1 VSLTRKQ
8 LGMALAAGLVTAGSI
23 VVVTVGMM
31 MASEPPATQVITES
45 AANLASPPVVPSSS
59 PEPASSSSQSASVPA
74 SPSASPSASSS
85 KSKKKT
91 PSKSPSPTP
100 SKTTPP
106 IKAWPSGTK
115 ATASSVH
122 ASNVVDGVTRHYEAA
137 GAIDGDAAT
146 FWNDDTADQQP
157 DTLTITTPAKVTV
170 AGVAVTS
177 HVDGVISEYQVQTWN
192 GSAWTTQ
199 GRVSASTA
207 MTRTIAFAD
216 PVTTTRV
223 RIVVTGV
230 MNASSR
236 IAEVK
241 PAV

>member
-1 VSLTRKQ
+1 
-8 LGMALAAGLVTAGSI
+8 MALAAGLVTAGSI

-45 AANLASPPVVPSSS
+45 AVNLASPPVVPSSS
-59 PEPASSSSQSASVPA
+59 PEPSPSGSPSASAPA
-74 SPSASPSASSS
+74 SPSAHPS

-106 IKAWPSGTK
+106 IKSWPSGTK
-115 ATASSVH
+115 ASASTVH

-177 HVDGVISEYQVQTWN
+177 HVDGIISEYQVQTWN
-192 GSAWTTQ
+192 GSAWVTQ
-199 GRVSASTA
+199 GKVSASTA

-216 PVTTTRV
+216 PVTTTKVRV
-223 RIVVTGV
+223 VVTGV
-230 MNASSR
+230 VNQSSR
-236 IAEVK
+236 VAEVK